1 MGLTRRVAEWW
12 GATGEWPEGVGW
24 LRGGGAAGEMQ
35 GKGGTGRDLRQLEM
49 QGEGMWASGCGRASG
64 VTPVPPFPSPLAAA
78 DKAMEEVFNAEY
90 VSLHVRVTNQVAFHM
105 YTNSLLYE

>member
-1 MGLTRRVAEWW
+1 MAGRNRGVA
-12 GATGEWPEGVGW
+12 GGCGVAAGW
-24 LRGGGAAGEMQ
+24 GAAGETQ
-35 GKGGTGRDLRQLEM
+35 GKGGTGNEKCHLTM
-49 QGEGMWASGCGRASG
+49 QCEGMWASGCDRASG
-64 VTPVPPFPSPLAAA
+64 FTPVPPFPSPLAAA